1 MGIKNFL
8 RFLLC
13 LIVTLSLVACN
24 TAVSSV
30 PSTSNSGTKTDTEQ
44 PPADNPD
51 TEVSG
56 TDQDTEVPST
66 DEPVADDPATEV
78 PSADVPVTDDPAT
91 EIPPTEEEP
100 DTWYTLTDAS
110 VLNGT
115 YRGEYYPQSPEE
127 YGIYILELVCPYND
141 GGKIPNG
148 VKIDKILDLE
158 TLVYKN
164 ASEKGITED
173 QAWAEIKSM
182 YKYYSE
188 TGNYGLILSR
198 ETLIDGEAF
207 LSCLSSGGSGI
218 KVHSS
223 GNKLQYT
230 ENGST
235 VYLYRQQ
242 NITENKTVKK
252 QTRTA
257 AEKLPFFVYQ
267 KHFSTALSKKS
278 GFFLSG
284 GGAA

>member
-1 MGIKNFL
+1 M
-8 RFLLC
+8 
-13 LIVTLSLVACN
+13 
-24 TAVSSV
+24 SSV
-30 PSTSNSGTKTDTEQ
+30 PSTSNSGTETDTEQ
-44 PPADNPD
+44 LPADNPD
-51 TEVSG
+51 TEVPPA
-56 TDQDTEVPST
+56 DEPVADDPNTEVPPT

-78 PSADVPVTDDPAT
+78 PPADELPADDPAT

-100 DTWYTLTDAS
+100 DTWYTLTDTS

-148 VKIDKILDLE
+148 VKIDKILNLE

-188 TGNYGLILSR
+188 TRNYGLILSR
-198 ETLIDGEAF
+198 ETFIDGEAL
-207 LSCLSSGGSGI
+207 LSYLSSGGSGI

-235 VYLYRQQ
+235 VYLYR
-242 NITENKTVKK
+242 
-252 QTRTA
+252 
-257 AEKLPFFVYQ
+257 
-267 KHFSTALSKKS
+267 
-278 GFFLSG
+278 
-284 GGAA
+284 